1 MDAHDKIGI
10 VIDRELHAIAQLD
23 GRIVLTRHIDL
34 NTSIFLQLV
43 AARLSNR
50 KIDIRLADTQSGSAA
65 IDAAMTRIQNNDEIR
80 RSASSFCRRGFR
92 IKAEQRDAGVLL
104 RCSSLLHRLV
114 DASNLYQRTAFVN
127 RVGSGGI
134 LNILRRWFVRS
145 LYNFELIGFAV
156 LSEIDAERALAIN
169 GAIFQRLD
177 GMVPQGKKRRRDL
190 KEKRTLNRA
199 SELDGDILPR
209 RLFQQRKLGFIN
221 QQVFV
226 LQADNDILRG
236 AGRKLRKID
245 VHIRNRGDIL
255 HGRIRK
261 VRFGIL
267 AIAQVRILTVGRLT
281 RTAVLGRSRN
291 VSIDVL

>member
-23 GRIVLTRHIDL
+23 GRIVLARHIDL
-34 NTSIFLQLV
+34 DACILPQLV
-43 AARLSNR
+43 ATRLCDG
-50 KIDIRLADTQSGSAA
+50 KIDIRLVNFQPGHASLGLGGHASIGAA
-65 IDAAMTRIQNNDEIR
+65 VTGIQDNDKIG
-80 RSASSFCRRGFR
+80 RSASSFCRRGSQA
-92 IKAEQRDAGVLL
+92 KAEQRDTGALL

-177 GMVPQGKKRRRDL
+177 GIVPQGKKR
-190 KEKRTLNRA
+190 
-199 SELDGDILPR
+199 
-209 RLFQQRKLGFIN
+209 
-221 QQVFV
+221 
-226 LQADNDILRG
+226 
-236 AGRKLRKID
+236 
-245 VHIRNRGDIL
+245 
-255 HGRIRK
+255 
-261 VRFGIL
+261 
-267 AIAQVRILTVGRLT
+267 
-281 RTAVLGRSRN
+281 
-291 VSIDVL
+291 